1 MCSYFS
7 KCETESSVAM
17 KKATEEADDL
27 SFKERMKKLAIT
39 FLSHRQC
46 SVQEAVYQL
55 MPELWLRKTFP
66 IVSFANTN
74 LPDKRYRMC
83 KNEKE
88 LTELPEES
96 TDVFKRNNLDRYLER
111 PNKTF
116 KGGRF
121 SVLDNFCYAQFLAFY
136 VLDSNP
142 KFIEENDSQPEVLL
156 DDSTESLSSYP
167 KSIPLMLSKE
177 KMKRRNVRKVLRYHT
192 PNAATNAEAYSHHLL
207 MLFFPFRKETELL
220 SEVDKSYFSKLNQP
234 DILAVVNINKEKF
247 EPWGDLVETSLRNF
261 TFQSRTDNYA
271 QQENDDVLDELDE
284 QIE

>member
-1 MCSYFS
+1 
-7 KCETESSVAM
+7 
-17 KKATEEADDL
+17 
-27 SFKERMKKLAIT
+27 
-39 FLSHRQC
+39 
-46 SVQEAVYQL
+46 
-55 MPELWLRKTFP
+55 
-66 IVSFANTN
+66 
-74 LPDKRYRMC
+74 
-83 KNEKE
+83 
-88 LTELPEES
+88 
-96 TDVFKRNNLDRYLER
+96 
-111 PNKTF
+111 
-116 KGGRF
+116 
-121 SVLDNFCYAQFLAFY
+121 LAFY
-136 VLDSNP
+136 VLDSNS